1 MLIFRSSRRVYPL
14 FVYIFTGS
22 GISCHVVSVDECRCI
37 GCAIGHTHSS
47 RQCET
52 NRASSYSKIQTKA
65 VQHLEPNARSRRL
78 CVLSS
83 PVERKRFN
91 SLVQETYIG
100 KKYRLT
106 CPTHDTCT
114 TGLFAGKVRDS
125 SNTNQSTAGS
135 KQQWLHLCDDW
146 NGAVVK

>member
-1 MLIFRSSRRVYPL
+1 MKVKSITSGNQLGGASVHLLIFRSSRRVYPL

-65 VQHLEPNARSRRL
+65 AQHLEPNARSRRL

-100 KKYRLT
+100 KKISPHLSYSRYLY
-106 CPTHDTCT
+106 D
-114 TGLFAGKVRDS
+114 GFVR
-125 SNTNQSTAGS
+125 
-135 KQQWLHLCDDW
+135 W
-146 NGAVVK
+146 